1 MLQYP
6 LFIQEVE
13 IKMYK
18 SILKDNRFKVFFA
31 VFVMVGW
38 AMAYP
43 LIKLGYQE
51 FQIDGADLGSKILF
65 AGIRFF
71 LAGTAVT
78 IFSRLRKIDAEI
90 SDRGTLGW
98 LFLLGLVNTALHYMF
113 AYVGLGFNSSARSTI
128 LDSMGGFLLIILST
142 AIFADDRMTWKKA
155 LGCVLGIA
163 AIVSININPGE
174 DFFADITMRGDG
186 MILLNACCTAFGGLI
201 TRVISRKMNITRA
214 TGYSMQIGGGLLI
227 AAGLLAGPRRP
238 WTITGKGIFILFC
251 LIMISAVCFGIY
263 NALLSVHPISEIA
276 IYNALIPVLGVIFAA
291 LLLREE
297 LRPQYIIAVI
307 MVALGIHVANQK

>member
-1 MLQYP
+1 MHDQ
-6 LFIQEVE
+6 
-13 IKMYK
+13 
-18 SILKDNRFKVFFA
+18 ILRDPRFKVFLA

-51 FQIDGADLGSKILF
+51 FQIDGADLGGKILF

-78 IFSRLRKIDAEI
+78 LYCRHLKIDAGI
-90 SDRGTLGW
+90 SDKGTLAW

-113 AYVGLGFNSSARSTI
+113 SYIGLGFNSSARSTI
-128 LDSMGGFLLIILST
+128 LDSMGGFLLILLST

-155 LGCVLGIA
+155 LGCVLGLA
-163 AIVSININPGE
+163 AIISINIHPGE
-174 DFFADITMRGDG
+174 DFFADITMQGDG
-186 MILLNACCTAFGGLI
+186 MILLNACCTALGGLI
-201 TRVISRKMNITRA
+201 TRVVSKKMNITRA

-227 AAGLLAGPRRP
+227 AAGLVAGPHRA
-238 WTITGKGIFILFC
+238 WAITGKGLFILLC
-251 LIMISAVCFGIY
+251 LVAISAVCFGIY
-263 NALLSVHPISEIA
+263 NALLSVYPISQIA

-291 LLLREE
+291 LLLHEE

-307 MVALGIHVANQK
+307 MVAIGIHVANQK